1 MSEYKI
7 NMDRSDP
14 TPEEIARNKD
24 FSKVLNQY
32 STLTQPVYT
41 KTWFL
46 STATL
51 VVAAG
56 LLIVANLFMDKKD
69 QEKDVEQSYVYQPSQ
84 VDLITQEPFVNPP
97 LDGTDI
103 PYETYIVDAA
113 EKSKLKYHTGTKI
126 KVPKNA
132 FIDEK
137 GNDIDG
143 EVELRYREFHDVA
156 DFFVSG
162 IPMDYDSAGVKYHFE
177 SAGMMEMLAYKN
189 GKPIFLKP
197 EKEIK
202 IEMVSNYEGSH
213 YNLYELDTANREWS
227 YRGKDQVTPV
237 VSHEARPEE
246 IEPGISSALDDE
258 YYYDEG
264 RPTAIVPEQELP
276 VKKLARKVKIATEEV
291 KKVKKTK
298 PVEPKQ
304 VSKTRYNFDIA
315 VNPDEFPEISV
326 YEGTLFE
333 IGDENRNFSSKMY
346 DIKWEDIILKEKDP
360 GINYNLTLVKGQT
373 KYTWVV
379 YPVFEGKDLAKAKE
393 IFKEK
398 FDKYTE
404 KLDIRRAEEKK
415 AKEDYAAKLA
425 EYERKRAEQLAKWEE
440 QRRQYTEAQKTRI
453 ERLETY
459 RKTVRAFNITRF
471 GTWNCDSP
479 IPRPRG
485 KSVMA
490 SFTDAE
496 GNPLVFDIVYL
507 VQKDR
512 NALFTY
518 YAQAFNNLKFNP
530 NQENVLWAITSDNR
544 VAIFQADRF
553 KDMII
558 RNGKYTF
565 EMNVLKDEPGSVA
578 EVREAISI

>member
-24 FSKVLNQY
+24 FGKVLNRY

-56 LLIVANLFMDKKD
+56 LLIMANLFMDKKD
-69 QEKDVEQSYVYQPSQ
+69 KVKDVEQSYVYQPSQ
-84 VDLITQEPFVNPP
+84 VDLIAQEPFVNPP
-97 LDGTDI
+97 LAGTDI
-103 PYETYIVDAA
+103 PYETYIVDAE

-143 EVELRYREFHDVA
+143 EVELKYREFHDVA

-189 GKPIFLKP
+189 GKPVFLKP

-237 VSHEARPEE
+237 VSYESRTEK
-246 IEPGISSALDDE
+246 IEPGISSALDDD

-276 VKKLARKVKIATEEV
+276 VKKLARKIKIATEEV

-333 IGDENRNFSSKMY
+333 IGDENTNFSSKMY
-346 DIKWEDIILKEKDP
+346 DIEWEDIILKEKVP
-360 GINYNLTLVKGQT
+360 GVNYNLTLVKGQT

-404 KLDIRRAEEKK
+404 KLDIRLAEEEK

-425 EYERKRAEQLAKWEE
+425 EYERKRVEQLEKWEE
-440 QRRQYTEAQKTRI
+440 RRKQLAEASKKREKRMSTYQKTI
-453 ERLETY
+453 
-459 RKTVRAFNITRF
+459 RAFNINQF
-471 GTWNCDSP
+471 GIWNSDC
-479 IPRPRG
+479 PRSGPSGRT
-485 KSVMA
+485 VVA
-490 SFTDAE
+490 SFIDE
-496 GNPLVFDIVYL
+496 DGNPLVFNKVYL
-507 VQKDR
+507 IERDR
-512 NALFTY
+512 NVMFTY
-518 YAQAFNNLKFNP
+518 YGNAFKRFRYNP
-530 NQENVLWAITSDNR
+530 EKENVLWAITSSGHL
-544 VAIFQADRF
+544 AIFQTDRF
-553 KDMII
+553 KAIPNQ
-558 RNGKYTF
+558 NGKYTF
-565 EMNVLKDEPGSVA
+565 EMNVLKDQMGSIA